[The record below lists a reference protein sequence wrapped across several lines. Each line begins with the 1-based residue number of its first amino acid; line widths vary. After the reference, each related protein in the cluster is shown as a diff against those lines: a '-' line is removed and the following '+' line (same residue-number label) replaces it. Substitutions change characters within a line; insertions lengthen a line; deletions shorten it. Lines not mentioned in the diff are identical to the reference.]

1 MRHNR
6 FVLSLVGAAALLCG
20 LASTAQAGIVQ
31 VFNAGQ
37 LGTTT
42 TVNWDIV
49 GPVPGSVSTYAQAPV
64 GSLIVHINTASGLL
78 NLDTGSTV
86 GGFLPSDNLLAQ
98 VPGDLSD
105 LILVGF
111 SQPVRGIGTQIESLL
126 PGHYTG
132 IMDLYNSG
140 GNLLDE
146 ITVSANTTAAS
157 DGSAPFI
164 GALSSSADIDYAIFS
179 VNNGNPNFPKAG
191 DVAINALDVVVPEPL
206 TLSLF
211 GAGFIGI
218 TAMRRRCRS
227 AMR

>member
-1 MRHNR
+1 MRHDR
-6 FVLSLVGAAALLCG
+6 LVLGLVGAAAMLCG
-20 LASTAQAGIVQ
+20 LASTAEAGIVQ

-37 LGTTT
+37 LGNTT
-42 TVNWDIV
+42 TVNWDIF
-49 GPVPGSVSTYAQAPV
+49 GPVPGSVSTFAQEPV

-78 NLDTGSTV
+78 NLDTGSSV
-86 GGFLPSDNLLAQ
+86 GGFSPSDNLLAQ
-98 VPGDLSD
+98 VPGNLSD

-111 SQPVRGIGTQIESLL
+111 SQPVQGIGTQIESLL
-126 PGHYTG
+126 PGAYTG
-132 IMDLYNSG
+132 IMDLYGTG

-179 VNNGNPNFPKAG
+179 VDNGNPSFPKAG
-191 DVAINALDVVVPEPL
+191 DVAINALDVAVPEPL

-211 GAGFIGI
+211 GAGFIGVS
-218 TAMRRRCRS
+218 ALGRRKKK
-227 AMR
+227 AA

>member
-1 MRHNR
+1 MRHDR
-6 FVLSLVGAAALLCG
+6 LVLGLIGAAAMLCG
-20 LASTAQAGIVQ
+20 LASTAQAGIIQ

-37 LGTTT
+37 LGNTTT
-42 TVNWDIV
+42 INWDIF
-49 GPVPGSVSTYAQAPV
+49 GPVPGSVSTYAQEPV

-78 NLDTGSTV
+78 NLDTGSSV

-111 SQPVRGIGTQIESLL
+111 SQPVQGIGTQIESLL
-126 PGHYTG
+126 PGAFTG
-132 IMDLYNSG
+132 IMDLYGTG

-164 GALSSSADIDYAIFS
+164 GALSSSANIDYAIFS
-179 VNNGNPNFPKAG
+179 VNNGNSSFPKAG
-191 DVAINALDVVVPEPL
+191 DVAINALDVAVPEPL

-211 GAGFIGI
+211 GAGII
-218 TAMRRRCRS
+218 AVAAMRRRKKKT
-227 AMR
+227 A